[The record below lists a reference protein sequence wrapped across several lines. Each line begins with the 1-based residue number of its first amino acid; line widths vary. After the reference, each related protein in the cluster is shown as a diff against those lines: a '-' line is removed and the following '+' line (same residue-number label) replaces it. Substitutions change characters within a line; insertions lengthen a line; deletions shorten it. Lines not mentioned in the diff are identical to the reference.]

1 MGHSQFNVMSR
12 TWLGDYNIFIL
23 RLLKPV
29 PGKAI
34 DAWTPDSRV
43 LSVSCSGPSWIVF
56 VNDLMPFSVI
66 LNPAIVLSKL
76 KAALGLV
83 I

>member
-1 MGHSQFNVMSR
+1 
-12 TWLGDYNIFIL
+12 L
-23 RLLKPV
+23 
-29 PGKAI
+29 
-34 DAWTPDSRV
+34 
-43 LSVSCSGPSWIVF
+43 

-76 KAALGLV
+76 KADLGLV

>member
-1 MGHSQFNVMSR
+1 
-12 TWLGDYNIFIL
+12 
-23 RLLKPV
+23 
-29 PGKAI
+29 
-34 DAWTPDSRV
+34 
-43 LSVSCSGPSWIVF
+43 

-76 KAALGLV
+76 NADLGLV